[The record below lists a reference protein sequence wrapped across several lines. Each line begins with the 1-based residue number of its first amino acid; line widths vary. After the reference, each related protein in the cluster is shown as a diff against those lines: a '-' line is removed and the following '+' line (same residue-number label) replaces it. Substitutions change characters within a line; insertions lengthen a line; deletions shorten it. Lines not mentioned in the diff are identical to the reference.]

1 MTDLIFNKAFDLL
14 MVNEGGYVD
23 DPNDKGGQTKFGICK
38 ASYPSEDIKN
48 LTIERAKEIYR
59 RDFWL
64 KAKCDRLPDAL
75 SVAVFDFAVN
85 SGIKRAVKNLQS
97 VLGVEVDGIIGNQ
110 TIGAANSKPLLPIIQ
125 AYHDK
130 RLNYLMSLKSWEIY
144 DKGWGKRVVR
154 VQKFCEDLI

>member
-97 VLGVEVDGIIGNQ
+97 VLGVDVDGIIGNQ

>member
-38 ASYPSEDIKN
+38 ASYPNEDIRN
-48 LTIERAKEIYR
+48 LTIDRAKEIYR

-97 VLGVEVDGIIGNQ
+97 VLGIEVDGVIGNQ

-144 DKGWGKRVVR
+144 GSGWGKRVVR
-154 VQKFCEDLI
+154 VQKFCEGLT